1 MLLAILL
8 LAAGTVLVAIGA
20 ESAVRGAARFA
31 LATGI
36 PAFAIGA
43 LLFGVDFEGTAGAL
57 IAAGRGQTAVAAG
70 EAYGTVIFLFSAA
83 FGAALLFA
91 RRPVPSP
98 SPFMVIAPSL
108 CVVGSALVLEDR
120 FVTRLEGL
128 FLVLLYIGYVFM
140 VLAEGRAVRER
151 AAMVEGEAKELRGG
165 GVRAALVAVL
175 GLGGLFV
182 GAWMLVAGGIRVLER
197 TGLAAGFVGAAIIGT
212 LASLDEVLL
221 EVLPIRRG
229 RSELA
234 TGNLLGT
241 LAAFTSLVPGLAALI
256 HPLTLDGAAAVAFL
270 GAAGLY
276 VIVALVFLLRD
287 RAWRVLG
294 LVVLGAYAA
303 WLVYSASL

>member
-1 MLLAILL
+1 MLFAVGLL
-8 LAAGTVLVAIGA
+8 GVGTVLVAFGA

-43 LLFGVDFEGTAGAL
+43 LLFGVDFEGTAGSL
-57 IAAGRGQTAVAAG
+57 IAAGRGQTALAAG

-91 RRPVPSP
+91 RGPVPSP
-98 SPFMVIAPSL
+98 SPLMVIAPSL
-108 CVVGSALVLEDR
+108 SIVASALVLEDR
-120 FVTRLEGL
+120 VVTRLEGA
-128 FLVLLYIGYVFM
+128 FLVLLYAGYVTM
-140 VLAEGRAVRER
+140 VLAEGRSAEER
-151 AAMVEGEAKELRGG
+151 AAKVEEEAKELGG
-165 GVRAALVAVL
+165 GGFRAAIVAL
-175 GLGGLFV
+175 AGLGALFV
-182 GAWMLVAGGIRVLER
+182 GAWLLVAGGIRILAR
-197 TGLAAGFVGAAIIGT
+197 TGLAAGFVGAAIVGT

-234 TGNLLGT
+234 TGNLFGT
-241 LAAFTSLVPGLAALI
+241 MAAFTSFVPGLAALV

-276 VIVALVFLLRD
+276 ALVALVFLLRD

-294 LVVLGAYAA
+294 LVVLAAYAA
-303 WLVYSASL
+303 WLLYAASL

>member
-1 MLLAILL
+1 MLFALLL
-8 LAAGTVLVAIGA
+8 LAAGTVLVAFGA

-43 LLFGVDFEGTAGAL
+43 LLFGIDFEGTAGAL
-57 IAAGRGQTAVAAG
+57 IAAGRGQTAGAAG

-98 SPFMVIAPSL
+98 SPLMVIAPSL
-108 CVVGSALVLEDR
+108 CVVGSALVLGDR
-120 FVTRLEGL
+120 VVTHLEGA
-128 FLVLLYIGYVFM
+128 FLVLLYVGYVSM

-151 AAMVEGEAKELRGG
+151 AAMVEDEARELRGG
-165 GVRAALVAVL
+165 GLRAALVAVL
-175 GLGGLFV
+175 GLSGLFA
-182 GAWMLVAGGIRVLER
+182 GAWLLVAGGIRVLER
-197 TGLAAGFVGAAIIGT
+197 TGLAAGFVGAAIVGT

-241 LAAFTSLVPGLAALI
+241 MAAFTSLVPGLAALI

-270 GAAGLY
+270 GAAALY
-276 VIVALVFLLRD
+276 VIVALVFLIRD
-287 RAWRVLG
+287 RAWRLLG
-294 LVVLGAYAA
+294 VVVLAAYAA